1 MRRILSASLIAATS
15 IIFSSCAF
23 VDNEIQLEYQT
34 VSTASVPSKNAGTIY
49 MSLLKD
55 ERADKTKVGVVRNAY
70 GMETAKVLTSD
81 NPTIWVSNTL
91 KGNLER
97 SGYKV
102 ETVAEGFSPSRDQFY
117 LSGSLMKVHSDPQ
130 MGFWTVTV
138 RGDIEAFLHAQFGGQ
153 RTQSLIAGR
162 SETESLVST
171 GGDLHKGVLNAAL
184 SDFVTKVLAWLQ
196 NLKT

>member
-1 MRRILSASLIAATS
+1 MGRLLSTFLIVATS
-15 IIFSSCAF
+15 IIFSACAF

-34 VSTASVPSKNAGTIY
+34 VSAASAPGSKTGTIY
-49 MSLLKD
+49 MSLFKD
-55 ERADKTKVGVVRNAY
+55 ERTDKTKVGVIRNAY

-102 ETVAEGFSPSRDQFY
+102 ETVADGFSPSRDQFY
-117 LSGSLMKVHSDPQ
+117 LSGSLTKVHSDPQ

-138 RGDIEAFLHAQFGGQ
+138 RGDVEAFLHAQFGGQ
-153 RTQSLIAGR
+153 RTQKLIVGHF
-162 SETESLVST
+162 ETESLVST
-171 GGDLHKGVLNAAL
+171 GGDLHKGVLNSAL
-184 SDFVTKVLAWLQ
+184 SDFVTKVLTWLQ
-196 NLKT
+196 SLKT